1 MYKVNE
7 KTKIGRKIKNFLD
20 NSIYKGK
27 INNFNFLTNPNEQRG
42 ENNIFIYPDNRL
54 ENLKLSNPKD
64 HAKGHVGSRN
74 NNGTFVCKSKEFQ
87 EKKFRLYDSDRNLM
101 RVFTLNE
108 LISKTYRR
116 GNFEY
121 RGEFTGLSD
130 KNGKEIYE
138 GDLFITENYCKED
151 YYEDGILNSKEYYK
165 ENPTEEI
172 IFHNSSWMYR
182 EVTSSNSILLLSD
195 KIEDVEI
202 IGNIHENPELLNA

>member
-1 MYKVNE
+1 MYSQRV
-7 KTKIGRKIKNFLD
+7 IKR
-20 NSIYKGK
+20 SKK
-27 INNFNFLTNPNEQRG
+27 
-42 ENNIFIYPDNRL
+42 RL
-54 ENLKLSNPKD
+54 KCCE
-64 HAKGHVGSRN
+64 VGFMSR
-74 NNGTFVCKSKEFQ
+74 VI
-87 EKKFRLYDSDRNLM
+87 KFRAWFKEEGSMVGNEYLYVNDFIQKDSEHYVSCDEAHLM
-101 RVFTLNE
+101 Q
-108 LISKTYRR
+108 
-116 GNFEY
+116 
-121 RGEFTGLSD
+121 FTGLSD